1 MKKQSGFTLIELMI
15 VVAIIAILAAIAIP
29 AYNQYIKEANIT
41 KVNTAYEN
49 AISVAKS
56 EQARQAALRSRLG
69 TGFDVTSSPGFD
81 ATQAAEWIDNV
92 INPDGR
98 TSPSGLAAFAP
109 AAAGED
115 DIAVVITAGAGG
127 TVEVA
132 VTRPLYPVPEEPD
145 SLLLETAT
153 ITKDGTVTFAPPRSA
168 PAAP

>member
-56 EQARQAALRSRLG
+56 EQARQAALRSRIG
-69 TGFDVTSSPGFD
+69 VAYDNTVHPGFN
-81 ATQAAEWIDNV
+81 ATLGADWISSV

-98 TSPSGLAAFAP
+98 TSPSGLPAFADGAP
-109 AAAGED
+109 AGED
-115 DIAVVITAGAGG
+115 DISVVVAPEAAGAAVIV
-127 TVEVA
+127 TVA
-132 VTRPLYPVPEEPD
+132 RPNYPAADPD
-145 SLLLETAT
+145 ALTAETAT
-153 ITKDGTVTFAPPRSA
+153 ITTDGKVTFNPPR
-168 PAAP
+168 